1 MRCSPLNRALA
12 VSGGCKLDWVDKY
25 QDYDSPEKREEFFR
39 SHVVDL
45 HHDSMLFSGGLD
57 PFVLH
62 EIESSFVQGN
72 FIACILLCQLV
83 AEHSLAH
90 CFVLSE
96 HESVCTKG
104 FAKLIAK
111 AREVNLIDETM
122 ESKLTALRL
131 MRNPHVH
138 PRFGDGKGTIIHRV
152 IEQGFHYNELP
163 VHDGIEAIK
172 ILGDYINHNS

>member
-1 MRCSPLNRALA
+1 M
-12 VSGGCKLDWVDKY
+12 DWVEKY
-25 QDYDSPEKREEFFR
+25 EDYDSPEKREAFFR
-39 SHVVDL
+39 HHVVDL
-45 HHDSMLFSGGLD
+45 HHDNMMFSGGLD

-83 AEHSLAH
+83 AEHCLANS
-90 CFVLSE
+90 FVLTE

-104 FAKLIAK
+104 FAKLIDK
-111 AREVNLIDETM
+111 AREVDLIDGAM
-122 ESKLTALRL
+122 GAKLTALRL

-138 PRFGDGKGTIIHRV
+138 PRFGAGKGTIIHRV
-152 IEQGFHYNELP
+152 IEQGLNYNELP